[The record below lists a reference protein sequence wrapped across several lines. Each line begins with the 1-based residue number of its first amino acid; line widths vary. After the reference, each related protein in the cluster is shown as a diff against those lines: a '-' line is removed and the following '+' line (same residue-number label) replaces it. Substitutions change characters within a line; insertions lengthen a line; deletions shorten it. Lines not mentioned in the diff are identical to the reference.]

1 MNQALTVSVEKP
13 SAGVSSKVING
24 FKNLSVLTQMSVLV
38 VSLILCWL
46 LASIVFVKQVVEVQL
61 INQAKVMVD
70 TAELLQEHV
79 SKYNRFWIKSSDYS
93 GKWIDRVPQDD
104 GSTFYSMNPAMF
116 LSEFSRAFEK
126 DGLNARYKITS
137 LDPMNPYN
145 APTKAEKEI
154 MEEIQVSL
162 SKESKH
168 RHVGN
173 TFQYIKPL
181 YFSESCISCHGDVSN
196 APESVRLLYGTDKGY
211 GYKAG
216 DFAGAISATLPVDTL
231 GLLAG
236 VFDYSLVLLYV
247 VPITLLFAFII
258 FLVRFIS
265 RLSYALSHYRRTD
278 PVNIDYRQ
286 VSDNTRNELF
296 ILWRTCGE
304 KMELLKSTYEQLES
318 AQSQIKPK
326 QSPQNKPGERHV

>member
-1 MNQALTVSVEKP
+1 MNQALSVSVEKQ
-13 SAGVSSKVING
+13 SSGFASKIANS
-24 FKNLSVLTQMSVLV
+24 FKNLSVLTQMTILV
-38 VSLILCWL
+38 VSFILCWI
-46 LASIVFVKQVVEVQL
+46 LASVLFVKQVVEVQL

-79 SKYNRFWIKSSDYS
+79 SKYSRFWIKSSDYS
-93 GKWIDRVPQDD
+93 GKWIDRVPQSD

-145 APTKAEKEI
+145 TPTNTEKDIMKEI
-154 MEEIQVSL
+154 QASL

-181 YFSESCISCHGDVSN
+181 YFSESCISCHGDVAN
-196 APESVRLLYGTDKGY
+196 APESVRLLYGTEKGY

-216 DFAGAISATLPVDTL
+216 DFAGAISATIPVDTW

-247 VPITLLFAFII
+247 VPVALLFVFII

-265 RLSYALSHYRRTD
+265 RLSHALSHYRRSD
-278 PVNIDYRQ
+278 PVNIDYTQ

-304 KMELLKSTYEQLES
+304 KMELLKSTYEQLQS

-326 QSPQNKPGERHV
+326 QAQQVKPGDRHV